1 MNWNSESGWS
11 LMIDNEFEI
20 HHKAMPQGLDTIT
33 RGLRRS
39 RPWAWAASFKFH
51 SPNSNGLP
59 GDVIKKVFLYRSAI
73 LAKV

>member
-1 MNWNSESGWS
+1 MS
-11 LMIDNEFEI
+11 LKII
-20 HHKAMPQGLDTIT
+20 IKPQGLDPIT
-33 RGLRRS
+33 LARGLRRS